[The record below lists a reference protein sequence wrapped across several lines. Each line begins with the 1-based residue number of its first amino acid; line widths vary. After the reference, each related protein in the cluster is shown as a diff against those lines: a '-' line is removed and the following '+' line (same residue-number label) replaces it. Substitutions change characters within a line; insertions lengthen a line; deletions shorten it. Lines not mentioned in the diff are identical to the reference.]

1 MAVLKKDAHK
11 ARPFHARGIGRLEL
25 VVRAE
30 NLHDLVDVHL
40 LHALAGRG
48 EVLARIEVTRILG
61 EVLADCSRHRETGV
75 GVDVDLAHGALRS
88 LAELGLRNA
97 DSVRKLAAELVDR
110 LDLVL
115 RNAGR
120 SVKHDREARK
130 LLLDSLEDVESERR
144 RNELAGLLVDRAL
157 LTRELVRAVAGADGD
172 GEGVASGLLGELDH
186 LFRLRV
192 VGFCGGDFVLNA
204 GKNAELSLDRDV
216 MLVSI
221 RNDLLRE
228 LDVLLERKVG
238 AVDHDARETA
248 VDAALAGFVTVAV
261 VEVKN
266 DLGLLAAEFLGVFNR
281 ALSHVAE
288 NRGVRI
294 LAGALRDLHDDGRLR
309 LNRCLN
315 DGLHLLHRVE
325 VEGRNSISALDRL
338 CEHLLGV
345 HESEFLVADHLIIS
359 FFPDGY

>member
-1 MAVLKKDAHK
+1 M

-48 EVLARIEVTRILG
+48 EVLARIEVTRILS
-61 EVLADCSRHRETGV
+61 EVLADRSRHRETRV

-97 DSVRKLAAELVDR
+97 DGIRKLAAELVDR
-110 LDLVL
+110 LDFVL

-120 SVKHDREARK
+120 SVKDDREARK
-130 LLLDSLEDVESERR
+130 LLLDGLEDVESERR
-144 RNELAGLLVDRAL
+144 RNELAGLLVNRAL
-157 LTRELVRAVAGADGD
+157 LTRELIRAVAGADGD
-172 GEGVASGLLGELDH
+172 GERIATGLLGELDH

-192 VGFCGGDFVLNA
+192 VGLCGGDFVLNA
-204 GKNAELSLDRDV
+204 SENSELGLNRHV
-216 MLVSI
+216 MLVGV

-238 AVDHDARETA
+238 TVDHDARETA
-248 VDAALAGFVTVAV
+248 VDAALAGFIAVTV

-266 DLGLLAAEFLGVFNR
+266 DLGLFAAKFLGVFNR
-281 ALSHVAE
+281 TLSHVAE

-294 LAGALRDLHDDGRLR
+294 LAGALGDLHDDGRLR
-309 LNRCLN
+309 LDRRLN

-338 CEHLLGV
+338 REHLLGV
-345 HESEFLVADHLIIS
+345 HESEFLVADHLYY
-359 FFPDGY
+359 FLFP